1 MLKESE
7 PKESRKWKYKEIIID
22 FTNKSKEQA
31 NEGKEIKAI
40 QINMFD

>member
-22 FTNKSKEQA
+22 FSNKSKGQA
-31 NEGKEIKAI
+31 NEGKETKAI
-40 QINMFD
+40 QLKMFD

>member
-22 FTNKSKEQA
+22 FTNKSKKEV
-31 NEGKEIKAI
+31 NEVKAI
-40 QINMFD
+40 QIKMFD